1 MGRPRNRGIA
11 RSVAW
16 STCLVLLSLAAC
28 TAAQPRVS
36 DLLLSP
42 DDFPGIEVTRTAF
55 QVNETADGE
64 PAGQV
69 ELSGP
74 GFTIKQSLVLF
85 ETEEAALSVLAA
97 IKLDQIGQ
105 GIAAPRERGR
115 FEDVSGVLHEA
126 RGGDGASSLFFVQ
139 RRAFVRITISGPERL
154 RLLFPYA
161 EKARV
166 KAAGR

>member
-11 RSVAW
+11 RSGAW
-16 STCLVLLSLAAC
+16 STCFVLLSLAAC
-28 TAAQPRVS
+28 ITAQPRVS

-42 DDFPGIEVTRTAF
+42 EDFPDTIVKRTAF

-85 ETEEAALSVLAA
+85 KTEEAALSVLAG
-97 IKLDQIGQ
+97 IKVDQIGQ
-105 GIAAPRERGR
+105 GITAPQERGR
-115 FEDVSGVLHEA
+115 FDDVSGVLNET

-139 RRAFVRITISGPERL
+139 RRAFVRITLSGPERL

-166 KAAGR
+166 KADSG

>member
-16 STCLVLLSLAAC
+16 SACLVFLSLAAC
-28 TAAQPRVS
+28 STGQPRVS

-42 DDFPGIEVTRTAF
+42 EDFPGMAVKRTAF

-64 PAGQV
+64 LAGQV

-74 GFTIKQSLVLF
+74 GFTLMQSLVLF
-85 ETEEAALSVLAA
+85 KTQEAALSMLAG
-97 IKLDQIGQ
+97 IKVDQIGQ
-105 GIAAPRERGR
+105 GVTAPQEKGR
-115 FEDVSGVLHEA
+115 FADVSGVLHEA

-139 RRAFVRITISGPERL
+139 RRAFVRITLSGPERL

-166 KAAGR
+166 KADGG